1 MVDTILNERKHI
13 MIDRYARELERT
25 IFNWYYGGEDS
36 APNPVFNALHH
47 GLSNNMQVLVPVNY
61 PT

>member
-1 MVDTILNERKHI
+1 